1 MKTRSGWFAAASLGA
16 AVAAASLLEAGKA
29 QVPPGVLFQTGCT
42 AVDETTVE
50 GFVTNPG
57 TGIIR
62 IDGMVRFTFT
72 TGNSM
77 SRPSVSVH
85 VNVLVPPGRTMS
97 VARTRLVWNLAPGET
112 CQLDVSGA
120 VQ

>member
-1 MKTRSGWFAAASLGA
+1 MKTRSGWFVAAVLGATVGAASLQ
-16 AVAAASLLEAGKA
+16 EAGQA
-29 QVPPGVLFQTGCT
+29 QMPPGGMFQTGCT

-57 TGIIR
+57 TGIVR
-62 IDGMVRFTFT
+62 VDGMVRFTFT
-72 TGNSM
+72 VAGSM
-77 SRPSVSVH
+77 SRPSVTLH

-97 VARTRLVWNLAPGET
+97 VARTRLVWSLSPGET

-120 VQ
+120 IQ

>member
-1 MKTRSGWFAAASLGA
+1 MKTRSSWFVAAALGTAVGAASLQEP
-16 AVAAASLLEAGKA
+16 SKA

-62 IDGMVRFTFT
+62 VDGMVRFTFT
-72 TGNSM
+72 VASSM
-77 SRPSVSVH
+77 SRPSVTVH

-97 VARTRLVWNLAPGET
+97 VARTRLVWSLAPGET